1 MNYLDPTGVYQPMQW
16 WGNNQMQDPTAFLR
30 QMQAFSRPASGAA
43 PVAQATPPAAGPW
56 DGQLG
61 ATYGAGPMDMGT
73 GWGGGGIA
81 GAAPA
86 NVPFEPTAMQR
97 FTGYRDPNGI
107 SDGGWGGL
115 ALGAASSLGNLWLG
129 MKQYGLAKE
138 QLAFSKDSFSKNW
151 GAQVNTTNAALSDRQ
166 AARVASNP
174 GAYDSVAS
182 YMAKYGIKG

>member
-43 PVAQATPPAAGPW
+43 PVAQATPPAASPW

-61 ATYGAGPMDMGT
+61 ATYGAGSMDSMGA
-73 GWGGGGIA
+73 GWGGTGVGPNA
-81 GAAPA
+81 T
-86 NVPFEPTAMQR
+86 PFEPSAYQR
-97 FTGYRDPNGI
+97 FTGYRAP
-107 SDGGWGGL
+107 DGTGEMGWGGM